1 MVAPIKDMKWMILG
15 GESQLGQAM
24 AMELARKNVE
34 FISLNRTQLDITNQ
48 IQIDKWL
55 NSKSP
60 EVVIN
65 TAAWTNVD
73 LAEFEEEGAFLVN
86 AYGPKLLAAACSR
99 IRAKFVH
106 ISTDYV
112 FSGET
117 SSPWKETAAT
127 SPRSAYGRTKMDGE
141 RFVLDTYPS
150 NSFIVRTAWLY
161 SPWGRNFVKTVLK
174 IALHET
180 KSLEVVNDQI
190 GQPTSALDLAS
201 QIQQMINMDISPGI
215 YHGTNSGQVSWF
227 ELAQQIFMLAGEDP
241 CRVVAVDSKHFPRPA
256 KRPAYSVLG
265 HEQWVA
271 QGLSP
276 MRNWCDAVKDAL
288 PAIVQTINQGE

>member
-1 MVAPIKDMKWMILG
+1 MKWMILG
-15 GESQLGQAM
+15 GEGQLGQTM
-24 AMELARKNVE
+24 AMELARKDVE
-34 FISLNRTQLDITNQ
+34 FISLNRAQLDITNQ
-48 IQIDKWL
+48 SHIDEWF
-55 NSKSP
+55 NSESP
-60 EVVIN
+60 DVVIN
-65 TAAWTNVD
+65 AAAWTNVD
-73 LAEFEEEGAFLVN
+73 LAEFEEGKAFLVN
-86 AYGPKLLAAACSR
+86 AHGPKLLAAACSR

-112 FSGET
+112 FSGEAD
-117 SSPWKETAAT
+117 SPWKETAAT
-127 SPRSAYGRTKMDGE
+127 SPSSAYGRTKMEGE

-180 KSLEVVNDQI
+180 KSMEVVNDQV
-190 GQPTSALDLAS
+190 GQPTSALDLVS
-201 QIQQMINMDISPGI
+201 QIQLMVNLDTSPGI
-215 YHGTNSGQVSWF
+215 YHGTNSGQTSWF
-227 ELAQQIFMLAGEDP
+227 ELAQQIFTLVGEDP

-265 HEQWVA
+265 HEQWVI

-276 MRNWCDAVKDAL
+276 MRNWSDAVKDAL
-288 PAIVQTINQGE
+288 PVIIQTMNQGE